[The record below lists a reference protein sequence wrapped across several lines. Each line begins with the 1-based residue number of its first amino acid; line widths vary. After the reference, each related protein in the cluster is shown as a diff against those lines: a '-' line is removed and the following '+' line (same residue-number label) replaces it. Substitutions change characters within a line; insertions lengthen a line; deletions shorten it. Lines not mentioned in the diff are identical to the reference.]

1 MRTHVSSTGL
11 LIRSDPALS
20 FTYPSH
26 IDRACLDALPSQP
39 GIYIFRDGAG
49 SALYIG
55 KSVNIRTRVLSHLR
69 TQEEGQMLARTR
81 HIDFE
86 LCGGEIGALLRESQ
100 LIKQLQPVF
109 NQKLRR
115 LREMCSLRLTGGRP
129 EVVFAREVDFARTEG
144 LYGLFGSRK
153 AALEVL
159 RGLVEA
165 AGLCCAVTGLEKTA
179 AGRPCFGHQ
188 LGRCRG
194 ACVGAERADAHADR
208 LLSALEPM
216 HIAPWPFAGAVGIE
230 EVADGKR
237 FVHVVDHWHY
247 VGAAAATDRRRK
259 AAAPVGFDIDVYQ
272 ILVRPLST
280 GALALVAPA

>member
-20 FTYPSH
+20 FAYPTH

-39 GIYIFRDGAG
+39 GVYIFRDGEGA
-49 SALYIG
+49 ALYIG

-69 TQEEGQMLARTR
+69 TREEGQMLARTR

-129 EVVFAREVDFARTEG
+129 EVCLLYTSPSPRDRTR
-144 LYGLFGSRK
+144 SRM
-153 AALEVL
+153 
-159 RGLVEA
+159 
-165 AGLCCAVTGLEKTA
+165 
-179 AGRPCFGHQ
+179 PS
-188 LGRCRG
+188 
-194 ACVGAERADAHADR
+194 
-208 LLSALEPM
+208 SA
-216 HIAPWPFAGAVGIE
+216 
-230 EVADGKR
+230 
-237 FVHVVDHWHY
+237 
-247 VGAAAATDRRRK
+247 
-259 AAAPVGFDIDVYQ
+259 
-272 ILVRPLST
+272 
-280 GALALVAPA
+280 